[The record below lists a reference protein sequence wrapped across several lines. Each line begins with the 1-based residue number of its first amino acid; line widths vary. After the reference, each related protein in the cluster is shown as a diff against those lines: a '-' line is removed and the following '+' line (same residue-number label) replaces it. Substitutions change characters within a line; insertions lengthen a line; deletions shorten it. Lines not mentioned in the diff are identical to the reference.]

1 MGMGLRSWNTGFEWL
16 RLGIKSFTMECMGL
30 MSRIAESERLGL
42 DWELN
47 QEIPLRLGIHGII
60 SELNSCLNLLI

>member
-1 MGMGLRSWNTGFEWL
+1 
-16 RLGIKSFTMECMGL
+16 MGL
-30 MSRIAESERLGL
+30 MSRIDESERLGL